1 MVHVVPSPRPALMIV
16 RKGVGG
22 GPTLTDRLAGSHHA
36 ERWVDEP
43 PFGPKAVAGVPT
55 CTDRLA
61 GSTDAKSWIDDP
73 AFGTKAA
80 LTVVSAL
87 SATEQSLV
95 PLHPPPLH
103 PAKVEPL
110 SAAALTVTSVLGAK
124 LAVQEG

>member
-1 MVHVVPSPRPALMIV
+1 MLHVVPSPGPALMIV
-16 RKGVGG
+16 
-22 GPTLTDRLAGSHHA
+22 A
-36 ERWVDEP
+36 
-43 PFGPKAVAGVPT
+43 KAVAGVPT

-95 PLHPPPLH
+95 PLHPPPRL
-103 PAKVEPL
+103 P
-110 SAAALTVTSVLGAK
+110 
-124 LAVQEG
+124 